1 MSAEAARIISKI
13 SGRKQTSGFEPMLGT
28 VSAISPLT
36 VKFDDV
42 GFDVSA
48 GLLVN
53 SSFMGHKR
61 KGDITSPVMDLPD
74 LRAPFLQEIELSV
87 LQWAAHTMSYYVR
100 WCLHNGNFT
109 RVIRKNYGRYYHKN
123 V

>member
-1 MSAEAARIISKI
+1 MSAEAARIISRI

-28 VSAISPLT
+28 VTGVSPLT
-36 VKFDDV
+36 VKFDNV

-53 SSFMGHKR
+53 SLLMNHKR
-61 KGDITSPVMDLPD
+61 KGDITSPAMSLPD
-74 LRAPFLQEIELSV
+74 SEIEFKGGLSAGDRV
-87 LQWAAHTMSYYVR
+87 VGVAVGGTHYVIL
-100 WCLHNGNFT
+100 CKA
-109 RVIRKNYGRYYHKN
+109 VP

>member
-36 VKFDDV
+36 VKFD
-42 GFDVSA
+42 VSA

-74 LRAPFLQEIELSV
+74 SEIEFKGALSAGDRV
-87 LQWAAHTMSYYVR
+87 VGVAVGGTHYVIL
-100 WCLHNGNFT
+100 CK
-109 RVIRKNYGRYYHKN
+109 V
-123 V
+123 VPA

>member
-28 VSAISPLT
+28 VKSISPLT

-42 GFDVSA
+42 GFDVSS

-53 SSFMGHKR
+53 SLFMGHTR
-61 KGDITSPVMDLPD
+61 KADISSLVMSLSDAKINFEGGLSAGDRVAGVAVGGT
-74 LRAPFLQEIELSV
+74 QYV
-87 LQWAAHTMSYYVR
+87 LLCKVVSA
-100 WCLHNGNFT
+100 
-109 RVIRKNYGRYYHKN
+109 
-123 V
+123 